1 MNRNDTIA
9 AIATPIGH
17 GGIGIVRM
25 SGSKSLDIIK
35 NVFRPKKKIDI
46 SKTKTHTIHYGYIH
60 NSGGIP
66 IDEVLVSV
74 MRTPMTYTKED
85 TVEINCHGSNLV
97 LQKILEVLICNGA
110 RLAEPG
116 EFTKRAFLNGRMDL
130 TQAESVID
138 LINSKTEAENKS
150 AMKHLEGELSRYIKN
165 LQDIVREVLVLL
177 EVQID
182 FTEETNI
189 ALNYGDLLQRL
200 IEASSSLKNLLETY
214 KQGKILKSGISIA
227 IVGRTNVGKSSL
239 FNVLVDLPSRA
250 LVANV
255 HGTTRDYIDEYMS
268 LGGRKYRIIDTAG
281 FIVPRNVLER
291 RSLKITRRCIDESDL
306 VLFIVDGS
314 KSFSKSDLSI
324 FNETSSKPGIVI
336 INKTDLKMNLSIKRF
351 QDALEG
357 KVLINISCK
366 KNTGI
371 QELKNEIIK
380 ITKDIYGNLKSTDLV
395 ITNVRHKNILDKA
408 LILINEVILAIER
421 KLPIELIASELRH
434 TLETLQEMTGER
446 ISENILD
453 DIFSKFCIG
462 K

>member
-1 MNRNDTIA
+1 
-9 AIATPIGH
+9 
-17 GGIGIVRM
+17 
-25 SGSKSLDIIK
+25 
-35 NVFRPKKKIDI
+35 
-46 SKTKTHTIHYGYIH
+46 
-60 NSGGIP
+60 
-66 IDEVLVSV
+66 
-74 MRTPMTYTKED
+74 
-85 TVEINCHGSNLV
+85 
-97 LQKILEVLICNGA
+97 
-110 RLAEPG
+110 
-116 EFTKRAFLNGRMDL
+116 MDL

-150 AMKHLEGELSRYIKN
+150 AMKHLEGELSRCIKN

>member
-1 MNRNDTIA
+1 
-9 AIATPIGH
+9 
-17 GGIGIVRM
+17 
-25 SGSKSLDIIK
+25 
-35 NVFRPKKKIDI
+35 
-46 SKTKTHTIHYGYIH
+46 
-60 NSGGIP
+60 
-66 IDEVLVSV
+66 
-74 MRTPMTYTKED
+74 
-85 TVEINCHGSNLV
+85 
-97 LQKILEVLICNGA
+97 
-110 RLAEPG
+110 
-116 EFTKRAFLNGRMDL
+116 
-130 TQAESVID
+130 
-138 LINSKTEAENKS
+138 
-150 AMKHLEGELSRYIKN
+150 
-165 LQDIVREVLVLL
+165 
-177 EVQID
+177 
-182 FTEETNI
+182 
-189 ALNYGDLLQRL
+189 
-200 IEASSSLKNLLETY
+200 
-214 KQGKILKSGISIA
+214 
-227 IVGRTNVGKSSL
+227 
-239 FNVLVDLPSRA
+239 
-250 LVANV
+250 
-255 HGTTRDYIDEYMS
+255 MS